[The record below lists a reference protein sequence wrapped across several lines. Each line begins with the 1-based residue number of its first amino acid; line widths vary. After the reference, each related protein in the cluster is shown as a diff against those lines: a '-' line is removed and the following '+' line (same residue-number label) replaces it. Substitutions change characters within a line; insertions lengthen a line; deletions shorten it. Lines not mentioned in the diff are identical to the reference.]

1 MKTFNTE
8 ANIVND
14 CKVSPFK
21 ILCQAI
27 RRDNQKSIVLI
38 EEFERQNVLGI
49 ASSDNIHRTI
59 EIIEEAL
66 SDLRERLK

>member
-8 ANIVND
+8 ANIVNE
-14 CKVSPFK
+14 CKVAPFK

-27 RRDNQKSIVLI
+27 RRDDQKSIVLI
-38 EEFERQNVLGI
+38 EEFEHQNVLGI
-49 ASSDNIHRTI
+49 ASSDNIRRTI
-59 EIIEEAL
+59 ELLEEAL